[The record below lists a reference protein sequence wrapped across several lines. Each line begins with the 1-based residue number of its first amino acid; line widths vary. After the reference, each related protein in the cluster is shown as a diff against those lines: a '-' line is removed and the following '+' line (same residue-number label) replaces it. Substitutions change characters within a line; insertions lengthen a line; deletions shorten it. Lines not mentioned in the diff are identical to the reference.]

1 MLEFRILEM
10 EQQPWPQKE
19 YLPPDGSRQ
28 WEFRFSRCSQLR
40 DAKWRPLPWSCE
52 RHSVFWMACFVA
64 EGKNYLHL
72 GLENFPEKR
81 FFSARLAR
89 FPRAVGFGPSKA
101 AWIELATR
109 ISGLD
114 FEDRRSFFIRDIV
127 FFGRGALKGTPYA
140 GRDHIVEAPAGLE
153 VPTAAG
159 AVEQSQSRRCAPEG

>member
-1 MLEFRILEM
+1 MLGSMRQEPYVLEFRILEM

-40 DAKWRPLPWSCE
+40 DATWRPLPWSCE

-101 AWIELATR
+101 AWIELATLFGLR
-109 ISGLD
+109 LRGSEVLLHPGHRVLRPRGFEGHALRGARPYCGGAGGSGD
-114 FEDRRSFFIRDIV
+114 ANCRRRS
-127 FFGRGALKGTPYA
+127 
-140 GRDHIVEAPAGLE
+140 
-153 VPTAAG
+153 
-159 AVEQSQSRRCAPEG
+159 